1 MAIDINWKR
10 QEHVFIPASSYWGHR
25 QICSFYFPYYLALKE
40 KGLSNLSQ
48 DEKDLYY
55 DIMDILDEAEKE
67 ARKYYTPSIEILI
80 DNKSYTVRTYSI
92 P

>member
-1 MAIDINWKR
+1 MGTQTELFFLFPLLFSPKR
-10 QEHVFIPASSYWGHR
+10 KR
-25 QICSFYFPYYLALKE
+25 
-40 KGLSNLSQ
+40 LSNLSQ

-55 DIMDILDEAEKE
+55 DIVDILDEAEKE
-67 ARKYYTPSIEILI
+67 ARKYYTPSIDILI